1 MEWALINAALA
12 SNFVQES
19 NCLMCY
25 EQETRQDSP
34 FVQIKFRS
42 QAMMLVGNLLSA
54 SKWEIET
61 DDGEKTATAVRQASV

>member
-1 MEWALINAALA
+1 MAIHGKWALINAALA

-25 EQETRQDSP
+25 EQEMPQESP

-42 QAMMLVGNLLSA
+42 QAMMLLGNLLSA
-54 SKWEIET
+54 RK
-61 DDGEKTATAVRQASV
+61 